1 MARRTNN
8 KGKAAL
14 GLAAAG
20 LIGLIAIKN
29 WGAISTITGAFNS
42 KITNSLNN
50 TAQKYTP
57 SSTVTPADASDGGGS
72 NVG

>member
-1 MARRTNN
+1 MARRINN
-8 KGKAAL
+8 RGKAVL

-20 LIGLIAIKN
+20 LIGAIAIKN
-29 WGAISTITGAFNS
+29 WGAVSTISNAFSS